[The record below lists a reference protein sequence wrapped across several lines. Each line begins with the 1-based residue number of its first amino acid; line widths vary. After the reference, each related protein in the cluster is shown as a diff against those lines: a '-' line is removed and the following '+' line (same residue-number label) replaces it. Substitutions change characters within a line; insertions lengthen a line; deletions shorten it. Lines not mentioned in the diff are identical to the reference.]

1 MFISNLYIYI
11 YTYVLLFPQVI
22 LLFFY
27 GFLLGTQA
35 VVSRRFLK
43 KQADRLHVSPR
54 RSPAG
59 RIQSGVMEMP
69 IAMMKLKGI
78 AMDQQKAWST
88 EPNSPLKSVKLSS
101 LKNEKWGGF
110 FVLKPTFLE
119 FEVVFNIVEYSGV
132 NFQKS
137 FCQVISSNF
146 TQVFEISSLS
156 WLSCHGNI
164 VFSQP
169 KVPVQCQSFSWLW
182 ATVLRKHRRDR

>member
-1 MFISNLYIYI
+1 MFISNLYI

-88 EPNSPLKSVKLSS
+88 EPNSPVKSVKLSS
-101 LKNEKWGGF
+101 LKNEK
-110 FVLKPTFLE
+110 
-119 FEVVFNIVEYSGV
+119 
-132 NFQKS
+132 
-137 FCQVISSNF
+137 
-146 TQVFEISSLS
+146 
-156 WLSCHGNI
+156 
-164 VFSQP
+164 
-169 KVPVQCQSFSWLW
+169 
-182 ATVLRKHRRDR
+182 